1 MAKAGEDFEKLVT
14 RVEAVLAP
22 AGAEVKHDQY
32 LKDAITGEE
41 RQVDGTIRFTAGSL
55 PILIT
60 IESRDRTS
68 IQDVT
73 WIEQLATKRQDL
85 GAVKTIAVSSTG
97 FSKPA
102 IAKAKVYG
110 IEIRT
115 VAEIT
120 DEDIK
125 GWLKTLT
132 LNLLTR
138 DCAFWGMEVEFY
150 DKDPSLQIDPT
161 VLETFQSDPW
171 GATIFQRKN
180 QNPVG
185 LAGMLYDWEF
195 RGHSPWKGIPADG
208 QTHTETLQQPVGPG
222 LLFLQTPKGLS
233 DIKHLS
239 LTLKLR
245 LEKTP
250 ITATRLF
257 QYAEDVQK
265 LVQTAEWDVTEN
277 GEIIG
282 VVSVHNVLT
291 SGELSMKYTPN
302 APAAAGRNA

>member
-22 AGAEVKHDQY
+22 DGAEVKHNQY
-32 LKDAITGEE
+32 LPDSITGQQ
-41 RQVDGTIRFTAGSL
+41 RQVDATIRFTAGPL
-55 PILIT
+55 PVLIT

-68 IQDVT
+68 TEDVT
-73 WIEQLATKRQDL
+73 WIEQLATKRHDI
-85 GAVKTIAVSSTG
+85 GAFKTIAVSSTG

-120 DEDIK
+120 DDDIK

-132 LNLLTR
+132 LNLLKR
-138 DCAFWGMEVEFY
+138 DCAFGGLEVELY
-150 DKDPSLQIDPT
+150 DKDPALQMDT
-161 VLETFQSDPW
+161 AMLDTFQNDQW

-180 QNPVG
+180 QIPVSLG
-185 LAGMLYDWEF
+185 GMLHDWE
-195 RGHSPWKGIPADG
+195 RHGHSPWKHVPVDG
-208 QTHTETLQQPVGPG
+208 KTHTEKFQQPVGQN
-222 LLFLQTPKGLS
+222 LLFLQTSKGLA

-239 LTLKLR
+239 LTMKLR
-245 LEKTP
+245 LEQIAIKASR
-250 ITATRLF
+250 ILE
-257 QYAEDVQK
+257 YADDVQK
-265 LVQTAEWDVTEN
+265 LVQLAEWDVTEN

-282 VVSVHNVLT
+282 IVSVNKVLT
-291 SGELSMKYTPN
+291 SGALAMKYTPS
-302 APAAAGRNA
+302 APAAAAPQA